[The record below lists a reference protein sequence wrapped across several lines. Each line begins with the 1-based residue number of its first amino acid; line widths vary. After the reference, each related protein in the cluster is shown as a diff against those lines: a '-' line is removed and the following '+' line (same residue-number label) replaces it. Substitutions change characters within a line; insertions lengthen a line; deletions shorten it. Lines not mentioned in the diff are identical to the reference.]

1 MTTRGVQ
8 DVETIASYANQVEGV
23 VNLVLHLPDE
33 AEAAAEGA
41 AGGAGATLR
50 LRRANRGPAVTAP
63 ATTSPAE
70 GGALLESHI
79 SSDQLPPGVWRMWLR
94 PAPDAP
100 EIRLQAR
107 LLTSRKQPIALL
119 TGPAPRIGGSPA
131 IPRPR
136 RAEPTPP
143 SARGRLRGFAVKGVD
158 AALSRLPEE
167 RASRYRAGLVNA
179 ARRVGA

>member
-8 DVETIASYANQVEGV
+8 AVETIASYANQVEGV
-23 VNLVLHLPDE
+23 VNLVLHLP
-33 AEAAAEGA
+33 EGA
-41 AGGAGATLR
+41 SASEAGTLR
-50 LRRANRGPAVTAP
+50 LRRVNRGPAVTAT

-79 SSDQLPPGVWRMWLR
+79 GADQLPPGVWRMWLR

-119 TGPAPRIGGSPA
+119 PGPAPRIGGSPA
-131 IPRPR
+131 IPQPR
-136 RAEPTPP
+136 RAETAP
-143 SARGRLRGFAVKGVD
+143 SPARGRLRGVAVKGVD

-167 RASRYRAGLVNA
+167 RAARYRAGLAKV
-179 ARRVGA
+179 ARRVHV

>member
-8 DVETIASYANQVEGV
+8 AVETIASYANQVEGV
-23 VNLVLHLPDE
+23 VNLVLHLPEGADG
-33 AEAAAEGA
+33 AEGPLGSA
-41 AGGAGATLR
+41 ATLR

-63 ATTSPAE
+63 ATTTPAE

-79 SSDQLPPGVWRMWLR
+79 GADQLPPGVWRMWLR
-94 PAPDAP
+94 PAADAP

-119 TGPAPRIGGSPA
+119 PGPAPRIGGSPA

-136 RAEPTPP
+136 RAEPAPA
-143 SARGRLRGFAVKGVD
+143 SAPGRLRGFAVKGVD

-167 RASRYRAGLVNA
+167 RAARYRAHLAKA
-179 ARRVGA
+179 ARRAHV